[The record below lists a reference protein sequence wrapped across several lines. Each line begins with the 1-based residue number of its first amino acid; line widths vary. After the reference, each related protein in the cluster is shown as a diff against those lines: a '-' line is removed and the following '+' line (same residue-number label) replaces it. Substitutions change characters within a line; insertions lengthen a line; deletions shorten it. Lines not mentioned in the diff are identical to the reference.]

1 MIVMGDQLL
10 PFSQLISRSC
20 DQNLV
25 PLFGK
30 KSELLFS
37 GGVYNIWDFL
47 QNASIATQMLE
58 IEVAC

>member
-10 PFSQLISRSC
+10 SFSQLIGRSC
-20 DQNLV
+20 NQNLV

-30 KSELLFS
+30 NSELLYS
-37 GGVYNIWDFL
+37 GWVYNIWNL
-47 QNASIATQMLE
+47 PQNISIATQMLE